1 MSFFASSSRRNGNDA
16 RDQSPLLNEHRGS
29 VSLRT
34 LSPRGTDGTSRAS
47 PSPPPSFYRDLNSNI
62 DAASDYNGLG
72 NYKDS
77 EIGGFRGGHFDGP
90 SREESVGSGGGS
102 PSKTRSKKRIQF
114 SAPPPPIVSSVLLS
128 PEATSAGTRFGA
140 SYPEQSGRSTSRG
153 SKSPAGPS
161 SVGARGISLDT
172 RSPRGI
178 VGMDPLLVLE
188 RRERALQAELQ
199 NLLDAQSAGLV
210 QGFGGSS
217 AQTDA
222 SSDAGSSTPTTRS
235 IDGRERS
242 RDKREGRGGVV
253 PVRQPKKKPL
263 SLRGAR
269 KGLLRDM
276 GSLVEV
282 KNEEGAIL
290 EGEIARREKVLTR
303 VAEWEMR
310 IEGVRKQLSSYT
322 GSGSE
327 EESSAGTEED
337 SELAELKTEE
347 RAVDNEIRE
356 MEDRLAQ
363 MQARKRW
370 LGERIKEGVNRR
382 EARLSSYRGA
392 LKEVEVE
399 VKSFLARPPIQAS
412 VVMGGE
418 DGFTSL
424 PSNRRTLGLAKEWWN
439 KEVSTLQ
446 TRREEVETEK
456 QALEDGARIWAE
468 SINIVVEFEDE
479 LRRQMTSGGGDPAML
494 REQIEKMGA
503 VIKELEGTRALVESK
518 GWNLLICAVGA
529 ELEAFKEGEAILR
542 GALRMISPPSPIS
555 DPFETPE
562 ERERTHNQQ
571 SLHEQAGSLLDED
584 ASMKEDGHETDND
597 NDSALLHELNTG
609 VGSSVDGGEHEIEI
623 NGQKGGVATQI
634 LHGRAS
640 FGSEVSDDGPDLAEL
655 MVDRVH

>member
-1 MSFFASSSRRNGNDA
+1 MSSFFASSSRRNGNDA

-47 PSPPPSFYRDLNSNI
+47 PSPPPSFYRDLNSHI
-62 DAASDYNGLG
+62 DAASDYNELE

-77 EIGGFRGGHFDGP
+77 EIGDFDGGHFGGP
-90 SREESVGSGGGS
+90 GREESVGSGGGS

-114 SAPPPPIVSSVLLS
+114 SAPPPPIVSSVLLPAGS
-128 PEATSAGTRFGA
+128 TSAGTRYGTLR
-140 SYPEQSGRSTSRG
+140 PELSGRSTSRG
-153 SKSPAGPS
+153 SKSPTSPS
-161 SVGARGISLDT
+161 SVGVRGRSLDT
-172 RSPRGI
+172 RSSRGI
-178 VGMDPLLVLE
+178 AGMDPLLVLE
-188 RRERALQAELQ
+188 RRERAIQAELQ

-210 QGFGGSS
+210 QGFGGS
-217 AQTDA
+217 AQTDV

-235 IDGRERS
+235 LAGRERS
-242 RDKREGRGGVV
+242 RDMRDGRGGVV

-269 KGLLRDM
+269 KGLLKDM

-310 IEGVRKQLSSYT
+310 IEEVRKQLSSHT
-322 GSGSE
+322 SPGGE
-327 EESSAGTEED
+327 EETSAGIEED

-363 MQARKRW
+363 MHARKRW

-392 LKEVEVE
+392 LKEVESE

-418 DGFTSL
+418 EGFTSL

-456 QALEDGARIWAE
+456 KALEEGARIWAE

-479 LRRQMTSGGGDPAML
+479 LRQQMMGGSGDPAML
-494 REQIEKMGA
+494 REQIEKMSA
-503 VIKELEGTRALVESK
+503 VIKELESTRALVESK

-529 ELEAFKEGEAILR
+529 ELEAFKEGEGILR
-542 GALRMISPPSPIS
+542 GALGMISPPSRIS
-555 DPFETPE
+555 DPFENPE
-562 ERERTHNQQ
+562 EQERAHNQQ

-584 ASMKEDGHETDND
+584 ASAKEDGHDTDND

-623 NGQKGGVATQI
+623 NGQNGGLATQI

-640 FGSEVSDDGPDLAEL
+640 FGSELSDEGPDLAEL
-655 MVDRVH
+655 MVDGGH